1 MRREQQL
8 VLHLERDLRSLE
20 KELFLAG
27 DLRLKKEE
35 ELDTPW
41 SWICRRR
48 RATI

>member
-1 MRREQQL
+1 MRQQMRREQQL
-8 VLHLERDLRSLE
+8 VLHLEWDLRSLE

-41 SWICRRR
+41 
-48 RATI
+48 